1 MVEGH
6 ALPAALLRGLKAA
19 EHDLQAGAFGMS
31 GTLYGLGLGPGDPEL
46 ITLKSWR
53 IISMTPVIAWPRGE
67 SGRSRARA
75 IAAPFIPEDVEEL
88 PLSIPFTGDAQV
100 LEAAWQKAAEQVA
113 ARLDEDKDVAFLC
126 LGDPLTWGS
135 FARLAAQLAAS
146 YPVHAV
152 PGVVSAQAAAARF
165 ATPLVQG
172 DEPLKLLPATMDR
185 EALLTECMNRQAAL
199 AILKAGR
206 RLDVVREVLA
216 AAGRLDNAMV
226 VQALDGGEERIMPL
240 TQAVEELPENY
251 FSLVLVWPRGR
262 APRAE
267 S

>member
-1 MVEGH
+1 
-6 ALPAALLRGLKAA
+6 
-19 EHDLQAGAFGMS
+19 MS

-53 IISMTPVIAWPRGE
+53 IISMAPVIAWPQGE

-88 PLSIPFTGDAQV
+88 PLSIPFTGGAAA
-100 LEAAWQKAAEQVA
+100 LNAAWQKAAAQVA
-113 ARLDEDKDVAFLC
+113 ARLDEGKDVAFLC

-146 YPVHAV
+146 HPVRAV
-152 PGVVSAQAAAARF
+152 PGVASAQAAAARF
-165 ATPLVQG
+165 STPLAQG

-185 EALLTECMNRQAAL
+185 DALLAECLNRRAAL

-206 RLDVVREVLA
+206 RLDVVRETLA
-216 AAGRLDNAMV
+216 GAGRLNDAMV
-226 VQALDGGEERIMPL
+226 VQAMDGGEERIMPL
-240 TQAVEELPENY
+240 TQAVEELPEDY
-251 FSLVLVWPRGR
+251 FSLVLVWPQGR
-262 APRAE
+262 VPRAE
-267 S
+267 G

>member
-1 MVEGH
+1 
-6 ALPAALLRGLKAA
+6 
-19 EHDLQAGAFGMS
+19 MS

-53 IISMTPVIAWPRGE
+53 IISMAPVVAWPQGE
-67 SGRSRARA
+67 SGRSRART

-88 PLSIPFTGDAQV
+88 PLPIPFAGNAQT
-100 LEAAWQKAAEQVA
+100 LDEAWRRAAEEVA
-113 ARLDEDKDVAFLC
+113 QRLDEGKDVAFLC

-135 FARLAAQLAAS
+135 FARLAAHLAAS

-165 ATPLVQG
+165 AMPLVQG

-185 EALLTECMNRQAAL
+185 DALLAECLNRRSAL
-199 AILKAGR
+199 AILKAGK
-206 RLDVVREVLA
+206 RLQAVCEALA
-216 AAGRLDNAMV
+216 GAGRLEGAMV

-240 TQAVEELPENY
+240 TQAVEELPEDY
-251 FSLVLVWPRGR
+251 FSLVLVWPQGR
-262 APRAE
+262 APVVLE
-267 S
+267 E